1 MRALIPPVFVWTSL
15 IVCTAVASEHQPRR
29 AAVSSIKPL
38 LLTALDKGEAYGVLT
53 GQANEVMRQVFKT
66 DAPIDIDVKR
76 IAEHRQPGCA
86 RLAVTTMQE
95 AVVLPAK
102 TGAKPPPPE
111 DMILRYQI
119 VFCRTGEFPA
129 GEK

>member
-1 MRALIPPVFVWTSL
+1 MRALIPVFVVCFSL
-15 IVCTAVASEHQPRR
+15 IPFTAVASERQPQRV
-29 AAVSSIKPL
+29 AVNSIKPL
-38 LLTALDKGEAYGVLT
+38 FLTALDKGEAYGVLT
-53 GQANEVMRQVFKT
+53 GQANDVMRQVFKT

-76 IAEHRQPGCA
+76 IGEHRQPGCA
-86 RLAVTTMQE
+86 RLAVTTRQE

-102 TGAKPPPPE
+102 KGAKPPPPE

-119 VFCRTGEFPA
+119 DYCRTGEFPA